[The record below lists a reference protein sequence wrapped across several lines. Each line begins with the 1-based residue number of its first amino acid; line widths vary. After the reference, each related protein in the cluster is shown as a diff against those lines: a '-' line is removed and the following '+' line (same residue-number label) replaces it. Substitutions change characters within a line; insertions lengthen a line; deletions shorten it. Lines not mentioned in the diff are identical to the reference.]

1 VQESWAERFHELF
14 RPRFES
20 YANADL
26 EFRLG
31 TPPDDE
37 VARLHVVAVD
47 PEGLIVVCRS
57 VEEWRFLPG
66 GRRELGESLAETC
79 RRELREEAGC
89 VVLGEPSPV
98 FAYQQATSRNEA
110 PHRTYFTHPVSAWGY
125 VVARVQVTGPPTNP
139 ADGEAVVEVRRLPPE
154 EAANWLRVHDEEHA
168 DVVLLARA
176 MGLLNP

>member
-1 VQESWAERFHELF
+1 VRDGWANEFPQLF

-31 TPPDDE
+31 MPPDEE

-47 PEGLIVVCRS
+47 PQGLIVVCRS

-66 GRRELGESLAETC
+66 GRREPGESLAETC

-89 VVLGEPSPV
+89 LVVGEPSPV

-110 PHRTYFTHPVSAWGY
+110 PHRPYFTHPVSAWGY
-125 VVARVQVTGPPTNP
+125 FVARVEVTGPPTNP
-139 ADGEAVVEVRRLPPE
+139 ADGEAVVEVRHLPTT
-154 EAANWLRVHDEEHA
+154 EAAGWLRVHDEEHA
-168 DVVLLARA
+168 DVVLLAQA
-176 MGLLNP
+176 MGLLHR